1 MYVLYNESTLIIVFE
16 TFCHFSLPMSISG
29 VCNVDRCCYSHDLDM
44 FAINKCFLLSAFSEN
59 LALKSKSKD
68 RCSALTVFSEII

>member
-1 MYVLYNESTLIIVFE
+1 
-16 TFCHFSLPMSISG
+16 MSISG
-29 VCNVDRCCYSHDLDM
+29 VCNVDRCCYSHDLDL

-59 LALKSKSKD
+59 LAIKSKSKD